1 MLVDRQMIA
10 QTVRDLRVVLPEAD
24 DLLAGLHRWPKPP
37 RRILEV
43 DGAGLTLVQEDGR
56 PRWVA
61 ATDAAME
68 LLQQIQH
75 EHRTHGRCSTPTPVA
90 ATGMAMVGGRPG
102 LDRPSRTS
110 DMPH

>member
-1 MLVDRQMIA
+1 VPVDRQLIA
-10 QTVRDLRVVLPEAD
+10 QTVKDLRVVLPEAD

-75 EHRTHGRCSTPTPVA
+75 EAPDAWPVFNPDSGSRHWDGDGRWPPWS
-90 ATGMAMVGGRPG
+90 RPAIA
-102 LDRPSRTS
+102 
-110 DMPH
+110 HQ